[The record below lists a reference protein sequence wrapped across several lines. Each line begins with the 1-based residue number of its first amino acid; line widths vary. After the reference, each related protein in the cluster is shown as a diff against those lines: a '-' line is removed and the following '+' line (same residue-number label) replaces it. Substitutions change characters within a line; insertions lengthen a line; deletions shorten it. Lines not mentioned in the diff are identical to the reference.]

1 LNSLV
6 DGLLFSLQ
14 AEGKTPRTR
23 EYYSKL
29 LRHFLDYAKGRGWN
43 DVRSLDVQRAREFL
57 AWTASKTYKHTAGN
71 GTRMIRRGKPTV
83 AWPYFKAL
91 RRLFNWAVEEG
102 FIELSP
108 LARTHFKP
116 PSAPPVEPFTLD
128 ELKRLLAVCELE
140 MSRRYARGL
149 KAEEAIEAHRNG
161 ASPVEGLG
169 LG

>member
-1 LNSLV
+1 
-6 DGLLFSLQ
+6 
-14 AEGKTPRTR
+14 
-23 EYYSKL
+23 
-29 LRHFLDYAKGRGWN
+29 
-43 DVRSLDVQRAREFL
+43 
-57 AWTASKTYKHTAGN
+57 
-71 GTRMIRRGKPTV
+71 MIRRGKPTV

-161 ASPVEGLG
+161 TSPVEGLG